1 MIVMHLIKIYCK
13 GQVLLKLAIVKFS
26 QIFLFNKVPLS
37 ERVRELII
45 ATE

>member
-1 MIVMHLIKIYCK
+1 MILMHLIKIYCK